1 MELNKG
7 DKFKNYIGEVCFIVY
22 MRGDIIKLS
31 YILETP
37 HIETWSKEE
46 FLDNLKKVKFYPLP
60 KEKVTRINISEHL
73 VEYQLNLIGRTSKQA
88 LANSNWYNEWTIT
101 ENQVKLLKSYA
112 LPLLKKVFKINKGK
126 AEDIF
131 LWFLLQYGLK
141 LKKP

>member
-7 DKFKNYIGEVCFIVY
+7 DKFKNYIGDVCFIVY

-37 HIETWSKEE
+37 YIEVWSKEE
-46 FLDNLKKVKFYPLP
+46 FLKQLGMSKFFPLQ

-73 VEYQLNLIGRTSKQA
+73 VEYQLNLIGKTSKQA

-101 ENQVKLLKSYA
+101 ENQIKFLKSYA
-112 LPLLKKVFKINKGK
+112 IPLLKKIFKFNKAK
-126 AEDIF
+126 AEDTF

-141 LKKP
+141 LKN